1 VLAGGPLVPRLQT
14 AVFGPARIASV
25 VLAAAVFVWSARAA
39 ADEPGATSMKL
50 IPLPIYATLPNE
62 GNTYGA
68 MPVFLV
74 VEKDTQRTVSITAP
88 SISWNE
94 VIGFTGTMRWFYYPA
109 PQQALTLRASLS
121 QRVNVQG
128 LVIWVDRP
136 REAGRFT
143 KEALQRIERNVLFR
157 FFGLGPDTPA
167 EAETSHTRVHG
178 VVDLRRGVNLGS
190 NFNLGARLT
199 PAADNTVFRSVP
211 GLANSQTV
219 FPTVPGMDKAAVLGG
234 GLDIRYDSRPQY
246 EFSHNGFYS
255 DFSVRWFYG
264 LLNSPN
270 FARFE
275 FETKGLLE
283 EASWLHLG
291 ARFYASFVS
300 ARDAPFYYQSTL
312 GGSYLMRGFTE
323 DRFID
328 RGAWTAEVEQ
338 RIRLFETHIYG
349 VKAEWRVDPFVAAG
363 QVFSARDQIF
373 DHVRVAEGLGFR
385 AYVDPNVLGRVDVA
399 MAGEGLKVYVELG
412 YPF

>member
-1 VLAGGPLVPRLQT
+1 ML
-14 AVFGPARIASV
+14 GPALIARV
-25 VLAAAVFVWSARAA
+25 AALAVAVTLLVWSARAS
-39 ADEPGATSMKL
+39 ADEPASKPDKVETSTKI

-62 GNTYGA
+62 GNTYGF
-68 MPVFLV
+68 MPVFLA
-74 VEKDTQRTVSITAP
+74 VESESQRTRSIFAP
-88 SISWNE
+88 SGSWNE
-94 VIGFTGTMRWFYYPA
+94 VIGFTGTARLFYYPA
-109 PQQALTLRASLS
+109 PDQALTLRASLS
-121 QRVNVQG
+121 QRVNVQS

-143 KEALQRIERNVLFR
+143 NEALLRVERNVFFR
-157 FFGLGPDTPA
+157 FFGLGPDTPSD
-167 EAETSHTRVHG
+167 AETSHTRVIG
-178 VVDLRRGVNLGS
+178 RLELRRGINLGS
-190 NFNLGARLT
+190 NFNLGARLS
-199 PAADNTVFRSVP
+199 PAADNTVLRSVP
-211 GLANSQTV
+211 GLPDSQRV

-246 EFSHNGFYS
+246 EFSHDGFYS
-255 DFSVRWFYG
+255 NFSVRWFYG
-264 LLNSPN
+264 ILNSPN
-270 FARFE
+270 FARFD

-283 EASWLHLG
+283 QFEWLHLG
-291 ARFYASFVS
+291 ARFAASFVS

-349 VKAEWRVDPFVAAG
+349 VKAEWRIDPFVAVG
-363 QVFSARDQIF
+363 QVFSDRDQIF
-373 DHVRVAEGLGFR
+373 SHVRVAEGLGFR

>member
-1 VLAGGPLVPRLQT
+1 VLS
-14 AVFGPARIASV
+14 FAS
-25 VLAAAVFVWSARAA
+25 ANARAR
-39 ADEPGATSMKL
+39 ADGDSATSTKV

-62 GNTYGA
+62 GNTYGF

-74 VEKDTQRTVSITAP
+74 VESESQHTRSIYAP

-94 VIGFTGTMRWFYYPA
+94 VIGFTSTMRWFYYPSA
-109 PQQALTLRASLS
+109 DQALTLRASVS
-121 QRVNVQG
+121 QRVNLQS

-143 KEALQRIERNVLFR
+143 NEALLRVERNVFFR
-157 FFGLGPDTPA
+157 FFGLGPETAA
-167 EAETSHTRVHG
+167 ESETSHTRVHG
-178 VVDLRRGVNLGS
+178 QLDLRRGLNLGS
-190 NFNLGARLT
+190 SFNLGVRLS
-199 PAADNTVFRSVP
+199 PAADNTVLRPVP
-211 GLANSQTV
+211 GLQSSQTV
-219 FPTVPGMDKAAVLGG
+219 FPNVPGMDHAAVVGG
-234 GLDIRYDSRPQY
+234 GLDIRYDSRPEY
-246 EFSHNGFYS
+246 EFSNNGLYS

-264 LLNSPN
+264 ILNSPN

-275 FETKGLLE
+275 FETKGVVE
-283 EASWLHLG
+283 ELSGLHLA
-291 ARFYASFVS
+291 ARFYTSFVS
-300 ARDAPFYYQSTL
+300 AHDAPFYYQSSL

-349 VKAEWRVDPFVAAG
+349 VTAEWRLDPFVAVG
-363 QVFSARDQIF
+363 QVFSERDQIVS
-373 DHVRVAEGLGFR
+373 HVRVAEGLGFR
-385 AYVDPNVLGRVDVA
+385 AYAQPNVLGRVDVA